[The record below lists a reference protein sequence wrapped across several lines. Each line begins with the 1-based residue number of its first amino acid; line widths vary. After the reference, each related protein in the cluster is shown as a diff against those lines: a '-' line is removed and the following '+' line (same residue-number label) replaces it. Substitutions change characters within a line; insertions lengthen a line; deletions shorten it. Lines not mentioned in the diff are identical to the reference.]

1 MAEEVRKL
9 RERRQVEQMQLR
21 ADRVHF
27 FQLFQAALMVFS
39 HLKRQH
45 VEREM
50 LAGIVI
56 DDRGNR
62 TAHRSEVIIVHAK
75 GNVEGGFAIAA
86 DGLRCLRCLHC
97 LQIHGLIHWF
107 IHCMAF
113 MTCSTLTALTQSPR
127 LGAVMT
133 VLLARSIGTHSG
145 FFWRISAI
153 TGTCTALARCI
164 TAVSTEMI
172 RSQHSSTAG
181 SWKKFSSALN
191 SSVRSSW

>member
-45 VEREM
+45 LEREM

-86 DGLRCLRCLHC
+86 DGWRCLHC
-97 LQIHGLIHWF
+97 LQIHVLIHWF

-113 MTCSTLTALTQSPR
+113 MTCSTLPALTQSPR

-153 TGTCTALARCI
+153 TGTCTAFARCI
-164 TAVSTEMI
+164 TAVSTEMM
-172 RSQHSSTAG
+172 RSHRSRIAG
-181 SWKKFSSALN
+181 S
-191 SSVRSSW
+191 

>member
-45 VEREM
+45 VERGM

-86 DGLRCLRCLHC
+86 DGLRCLHC

-153 TGTCTALARCI
+153 TGTCTSFSFCI
-164 TAVSTEMI
+164 AAVSTEMM
-172 RSQHSSTAG
+172 RSHRSRIAG
-181 SWKKFSSALN
+181 S
-191 SSVRSSW
+191 

>member
-39 HLKRQH
+39 YLKRQH

-50 LAGIVI
+50 LAGIVV

-86 DGLRCLRCLHC
+86 DGLRGLHCLHCLHC

-153 TGTCTALARCI
+153 TGTCTAFASCI
-164 TAVSTEMI
+164 TAVSTEMM
-172 RSQHSSTAG
+172 RSHRSRIAG
-181 SWKKFSSALN
+181 S
-191 SSVRSSW
+191 

>member
-39 HLKRQH
+39 RLKRPH
-45 VEREM
+45 VAREM

-56 DDRGNR
+56 DERGHR
-62 TAHRSEVIIVHAK
+62 TVHRPEVIIVHAK

-86 DGLRCLRCLHC
+86 DGLRCLHC

-153 TGTCTALARCI
+153 TGTCTAFARCN
-164 TAVSTEMI
+164 TAVSTEMM
-172 RSQHSSTAG
+172 RSHRSRIAG
-181 SWKKFSSALN
+181 S
-191 SSVRSSW
+191 